1 VELLRNGKPVGLVAF
16 RSGTDV
22 GPSGSKEKGF
32 RSNFSV
38 QDGTATPVLHKI
50 HYENS
55 LGFLA
60 WTVGLFHNV
69 SYFM

>member
-1 VELLRNGKPVGLVAF
+1 VELLRNGKPVGLVASCF
-16 RSGTDV
+16 STDV
-22 GPSGSKEKGF
+22 GASGSKEKGF

-50 HYENS
+50 HYDNS
-55 LGFLA
+55 FGFLA
-60 WTVGLFHNV
+60 WAVGLFHNV

>member
-1 VELLRNGKPVGLVAF
+1 LLAF

-22 GPSGSKEKGF
+22 GASGSKKKGF

-50 HYENS
+50 HYDNS
-55 LGFLA
+55 FGFLA
-60 WTVGLFHNV
+60 WAVGLFHNV
-69 SYFM
+69 FYFMYNRAGK